1 MQRAGSFHS
10 HLAMAAV
17 LACAARLA
25 PLAFTPTAGLLAPRS
40 AAAASQGRV
49 LGSPPEVQHRGE
61 FITFA
66 GVAAFSAALG
76 AGAGWAQR
84 RHSAVARRT
93 HAVKI
98 YDTCIGCTL
107 CVRACP
113 TDVLEMVPATV
124 NAAKQVASS
133 PRVEDCVGC
142 KRCETACPTDFLSI
156 RVYLQEN
163 EETQYSLGL
172 DLVDWTA

>member
-1 MQRAGSFHS
+1 MVSYSSRLVSATAVFAC
-10 HLAMAAV
+10 LAVSVAFVTLAPTAPSVRPRSSVAAV
-17 LACAARLA
+17 FGDSEGSSAGPA
-25 PLAFTPTAGLLAPRS
+25 PSFAGLAAVSLA
-40 AAAASQGRV
+40 V
-49 LGSPPEVQHRGE
+49 
-61 FITFA
+61 
-66 GVAAFSAALG
+66 GVAAGFARSQR
-76 AGAGWAQR
+76 AQTL
-84 RHSAVARRT
+84 ARRT

-113 TDVLEMVPATV
+113 TDVLEMVPGTV

-163 EETQYSLGL
+163 DETQYSLGL
-172 DLVDWTA
+172 DLADWTA